1 MMKLRFPSVRGSTQ
15 QQVEQLTRYLYALVQ
30 DLNFALE
37 QLEKQQGQQ
46 KEDKDGNVSNH

>member
-1 MMKLRFPSVRGSTQ
+1 MKLRFPSVQGSTQ
-15 QQVEQLTRYLYALVQ
+15 QQVEQLTRYLYSLVQ

-46 KEDKDGNVSNH
+46 KEDNHGNVPNH